1 LGLLRTRFGKSRHT
15 GGVCI
20 GVDACCPSRRARIR
34 VWLDD
39 ERHAQGLVEGAHA
52 ETRRND
58 VWGTLGRA
66 GYEELMCWD
75 RLRNGSG
82 SPWRPDGAGRA
93 WSEGGQAGCSR
104 EEAPATRRP
113 AISYALTGK
122 RSERREGEEEGL
134 TSRSQ
139 RRPAVLRIGTNS
151 SGELLRSARH
161 ASHGCTRR

>member
-1 LGLLRTRFGKSRHT
+1 VHRGRRLLPISTSEDTGMARRRTTRTGAGL
-15 GGVCI
+15 
-20 GVDACCPSRRARIR
+20 RARMQR
-34 VWLDD
+34 HDATTCGDTWSCWLRGTHVRGD
-39 ERHAQGLVEGAHA
+39 RQGEFAP
-52 ETRRND
+52 RP
-58 VWGTLGRA
+58 
-66 GYEELMCWD
+66 CWD
-75 RLRNGSG
+75 RLCNGSG
-82 SPWRPDGAGRA
+82 SPWRPDGAGQA

-104 EEAPATRRP
+104 EEAPTARRP

-151 SGELLRSARH
+151 SGELLRSARR